1 MITLKIGI
9 MNGVIA
15 KEDLN
20 NDNFLIYALKAY
32 DKPNCIM
39 SEFTE
44 DMKRFNYLKRLFR
57 RYRKHGEMRER
68 LILNHIVVL
77 YNLFGPEVTSRLLF
91 FSMNKED
98 YTILKTYL
106 VFLNIMP
113 ERVVGVKGV
122 DIISSDIHID
132 MYIADVLRNL
142 K

>member
-1 MITLKIGI
+1 MSFENLTEDNI
-9 MNGVIA
+9 M
-15 KEDLN
+15 L
-20 NDNFLIYALKAY
+20 YAAKAY

-44 DMKRFNYLKRLFR
+44 DMKKLNYLKRLFR

-77 YNLFGPEVTSRLLF
+77 YNLFGAEVITRLLF

-98 YTILKTYL
+98 YTVLKTYL

-113 ERVVGVKGV
+113 DRVRGINGV
-122 DIISSDIHID
+122 DIISSDIPVD
-132 MYIADVLRNL
+132 LNIATELRNL
-142 K
+142 T

>member
-1 MITLKIGI
+1 MSFENLT
-9 MNGVIA
+9 
-15 KEDLN
+15 EDNMML
-20 NDNFLIYALKAY
+20 YAAKAY

-44 DMKRFNYLKRLFR
+44 DMKKLNYLKRLFR

-77 YNLFGPEVTSRLLF
+77 YNLFGPEVTARLLF
-91 FSMNKED
+91 FSMSKED
-98 YTILKTYL
+98 YSILKTYL

-113 ERVVGVKGV
+113 DRIFGINGK
-122 DIISSDIHID
+122 DIISSDIAVD
-132 MYIADVLRNL
+132 MNIANELRNI